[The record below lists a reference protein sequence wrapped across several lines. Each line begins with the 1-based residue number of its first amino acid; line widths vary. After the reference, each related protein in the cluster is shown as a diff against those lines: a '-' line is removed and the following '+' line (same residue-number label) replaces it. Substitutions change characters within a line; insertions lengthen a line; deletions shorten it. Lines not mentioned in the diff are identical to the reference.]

1 MPDEQE
7 GFLARLT
14 RWGVAAE
21 NALLVLLFAAMMILA
36 VTKIVQ
42 RIFFS
47 SGFYFTD
54 DLIGFI
60 VLWITL
66 VASVAASRS
75 DRHLR
80 IDLISQFVPPR
91 YARVPRIVVDLFAA
105 LVCGALAWAS
115 YQYVQFTLGETV
127 IGVIPTWIA
136 YGILPLAL
144 IIMSYRFLLTVI
156 VESIKLV
163 RGESR

>member
-1 MPDEQE
+1 MPDERE

-14 RWGVAAE
+14 RWGIAAE

-54 DLIGFI
+54 DLIGFL

-91 YARVPRIVVDLFAA
+91 YARVPRIVVDLFATT
-105 LVCGALAWAS
+105 VCAVLAWAS
-115 YQYVQFTLGETV
+115 YQYVQFTSGETV
-127 IGVIPTWIA
+127 VGVIPTWIA
-136 YGILPLAL
+136 YGALPLAL
-144 IIMSYRFLLTVI
+144 AIMSYRFLLTVI
-156 VESIKLV
+156 AESVLLF
-163 RGESR
+163 RGDAK